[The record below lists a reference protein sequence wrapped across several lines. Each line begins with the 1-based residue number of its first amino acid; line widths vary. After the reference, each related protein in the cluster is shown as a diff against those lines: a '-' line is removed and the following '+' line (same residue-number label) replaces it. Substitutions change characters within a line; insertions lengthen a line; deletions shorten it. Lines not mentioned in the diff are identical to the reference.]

1 MNNSHFF
8 LSLFLTGVYC
18 IFPLFNT
25 QAQSSLKRGMYSEKP
40 ATRWQDALISG
51 NGSMGIMVFGEP
63 ENEQIIFNH
72 ELLYE
77 PIGNEEK
84 EPPDIARYL
93 DETRSLIAEGKY
105 AEATEFSINR
115 AKREGL
121 KELLWTDPYH
131 PAMVM
136 KIYQKQN
143 GEITDYKR
151 SVDFTSGEI
160 KVSWKDSTGA
170 WERNSFVSRS
180 DYVVVQEI
188 RSNDAKK
195 INCSVSLRFQNSN
208 EKRWS
213 SQGGELNIAKPVT
226 LVNSNLL
233 VYRGGYT
240 LNQRGYEAVTYVIQE
255 GGKTSSNGDSV
266 IIEKANHVLLLTKLE
281 PLELY
286 RRSRMQEI
294 ENYLRGFILKYPN
307 LLDRHQKIH
316 SDMFNRVSLD
326 LTARADRTKSSEAL
340 IAEQK
345 NMQDGVNL
353 ELLETMFDMGRYALI
368 SSSGDNPPNL
378 MGIWNGEWRPA
389 WSGDFTLDAN
399 INLQI
404 SAANLGNLPESIE
417 SYTQLLERIAP
428 DWEKN
433 AIRLYGARGY
443 LSGTRTSGRRNL
455 NTHFNTS
462 FPGHFWVSGAEWL
475 LYPSFEYYLTSGD
488 SIFLDRIYPML
499 KLTALFFEDFLTETD
514 ENGKYIFTPSY
525 SPENTPLGH
534 ESPTSVNATMDIAS
548 TKELLS
554 NLIYSAK
561 VLGKDNDEIPKWEE
575 MLEKLPPY
583 LINED
588 GALKEWAHPALKDN
602 YNHRHV
608 SHLYPVWPGLEI
620 SSDRD
625 RTLFDA
631 AKKAAELKD
640 RGNGS
645 AHGLAHM
652 ALIGARLKMPELVYG
667 NLQFMM
673 SNDYLYTSLF
683 TSHNPGRIYNSDM
696 LCSLPAVIMEMLV
709 FSKPGE
715 IELLPALS
723 KKMPVGSIDGVK
735 CRTFATVDHLE
746 WDLRQGVIKADITSV
761 KDQRIE
767 IRNRSG
773 IKSVKVNGQTAFL
786 NAETGNSFFV
796 TFKKNEKKTV
806 EIRVE

>member
-1 MNNSHFF
+1 MLLLLGGLCFF
-8 LSLFLTGVYC
+8 YTV
-18 IFPLFNT
+18 NT
-25 QAQSSLKRGMYSEKP
+25 WAQSSSKRGMYSEKP
-40 ATRWQDALISG
+40 AQRWQDALISG
-51 NGSMGIMVFGEP
+51 NGETGIMVFGEP
-63 ENEQIIFNH
+63 ANERIIFNH
-72 ELLYE
+72 EMLYE
-77 PIGNEEK
+77 PIGNEEI
-84 EPPDIARYL
+84 EPPDIAKYL

-105 AEATEFSINR
+105 TEATEFSLNR

-121 KELLWTDPYH
+121 KDILWTDPYH

-136 KIYQKQN
+136 KLNQQQH
-143 GEITDYKR
+143 GEVTDYRR

-160 KVSWKDSTGA
+160 KVSWKDSLGA

-188 RSNDAKK
+188 RSNDAQK

-213 SQGGELNIAKPVT
+213 SQDGELNIAEPIT

-233 VYRGGYT
+233 IYRGGYT
-240 LNQRGYEAVTYVIQE
+240 LNERGYEAVTYVIQE
-255 GGKTSSNGDSV
+255 GGVTSSNGDSV
-266 IIEKANHVLLLTKLE
+266 TIEKADHVMLLTKLQ
-281 PLELY
+281 PLEKY
-286 RRSRMQEI
+286 RISMMGQI
-294 ENYLRGFILKYPN
+294 QNYLRGFILNYPK
-307 LLDRHQKIH
+307 LLDRHQRIH
-316 SDMFNRVSLD
+316 SEMFNRVSLN
-326 LTARADRTKSSEAL
+326 LTGRADRTKSAEAL

-345 NMQDGVNL
+345 AKSGLNL

-368 SSSGDNPPNL
+368 SSSGENPPNL

-417 SYTQLLERIAP
+417 SYTRLLERIAP

-433 AIRLYGARGY
+433 AINLYGARGY
-443 LSGTRTSGRRNL
+443 LSGSRTSGRRNL
-455 NTHFNTS
+455 NTHFSRS

-475 LYPSFEYYLTSGD
+475 LLPSFEHYLTSGD
-488 SIFLDRIYPML
+488 SIFLDRIYPMM
-499 KLTALFFEDFLTETD
+499 KMTALFFEDFLTETD
-514 ENGKYIFTPSY
+514 ENGMYIFTPSY
-525 SPENTPLGH
+525 SPENIPLGH
-534 ESPTSVNATMDIAS
+534 ETATGVNATMDIAT
-548 TKELLS
+548 TKELLT
-554 NLIYSAK
+554 NLIYSANI
-561 VLGKDNDEIPKWEE
+561 LGKDADEIPKWEA
-575 MLEKLPPY
+575 MVTKLPPY
-583 LINED
+583 LINDE
-588 GALKEWAHPALKDN
+588 GALKEWAHPDLKDN
-602 YNHRHV
+602 YDHRHI

-620 SSDRD
+620 SPDGDRE
-625 RTLFDA
+625 LFAA
-631 AKKAAELKD
+631 AKKAAELKG

-696 LCSLPAVIMEMLV
+696 LCSLPAVIMEMLA

-723 KKMPVGSIDGVK
+723 KKMLSGSIDGIK
-735 CRTFATVDHLE
+735 CRTFASIDHLE
-746 WDLRQGVIKADITSV
+746 WNFRQGIIKADITST
-761 KDQRIE
+761 KAQRIE
-767 IRNRSG
+767 IRNRMG
-773 IKSVKVNGQTAFL
+773 IISVKVNGQTTSL
-786 NAETGNSFFV
+786 NAGFGDSFYV
-796 TFKKNEKKTV
+796 TFRKNEQKSV